1 MKQGRRKEK
10 KGEGRRDGKKKKG
23 RRVGKREV
31 IQRPLYFSLLFFN
44 ISV

>member
-31 IQRPLYFSLLFFN
+31 IQRPLYFSLLFF
-44 ISV
+44 